1 MGLPE
6 ERPPGLDNPRTVTLI
21 KWMSR
26 IQVRVFTATNGRIGK
41 YWRVGA
47 GWRKPV
53 PTLLLHHVGRKS
65 GTAFTTPLL
74 YLRDGQRDGQH
85 DGQHDGQYDDQGDG
99 ADLVIVASQGG
110 LPKDPQWFHNLM
122 ASPDCAVSLPGRRE
136 VPVHAHRATPE
147 EKERLWPLLV
157 DLYADFATYQKWT
170 DRDIPVVVLS
180 PR

>member
-6 ERPPGLDNPRTVTLI
+6 ERPPGLDSPMTARII
-21 KWMSR
+21 KYGAKA
-26 IQVRVFTATNGRIGK
+26 QVAVFRATNGRIGRN
-41 YWRVGA
+41 WRIGA

-65 GTAFTTPLL
+65 GTEFTTPLL
-74 YLRDGQRDGQH
+74 YLRDGEGPD
-85 DGQHDGQYDDQGDG
+85 

-110 LPKDPQWFHNLM
+110 LPKNPQWFHNVV
-122 ASPDCAVSLPGRRE
+122 AGPDCAVSLPGRRR
-136 VPVHAHRATPE
+136 VPVHARQASPE
-147 EKERLWPLLV
+147 EKAALWPRLV
-157 DLYADFATYQKWT
+157 DLYADFAKYAEWT

>member
-6 ERPPGLDNPRTVTLI
+6 ERPPGLDNPRTVTAI
-21 KWMSR
+21 KWMAK
-26 IQVRVFTATNGRIGK
+26 IQVAVFKATNGRVGR
-41 YWRVGA
+41 YWRIGA

-74 YLRDGQRDGQH
+74 YLP
-85 DGQHDGQYDDQGDG
+85 YGDG
-99 ADLVIVASQGG
+99 PDADLVIVASQGG
-110 LPKDPQWFHNLM
+110 LPKNPQWFHNLM
-122 ASPDCAVSLPGRRE
+122 AAPDCEVSLPGRRR
-136 VPVHAHRATPE
+136 VPVHAHRADSA

-157 DLYADFATYQKWT
+157 DLYADFAKYAVWT